1 MKTTD
6 FRKPVNSSQLK
17 ENMNKMS
24 MNIWTRGLMV
34 FKNWIYPLY
43 STRFN
48 GIKKLGTDSFS
59 FKIEDDGTI
68 EGEKYDIGRANLFFK
83 MVYET
88 IKDRQNNINNL
99 LKVNVEGVKKINEL
113 YDRYQETYYKK
124 TGQRMNMSKEDFA
137 DMLRTNL
144 RNELKEI
151 NYIITLTA
159 AMFALGILAPGDDA
173 DRATKNRFRYY
184 EKLLDKI
191 RDELTFFYNPNE
203 IRSLLSGGIFPA
215 IGVVTDALNLVN
227 HMSEQITG
235 MSISKEGKTPEQIR
249 EEAMPLK
256 DLLRIVP
263 GGKNILTFGA
273 ILSED
278 WAKEFDITIQKK
290 NTIR

>member
-1 MKTTD
+1 
-6 FRKPVNSSQLK
+6 
-17 ENMNKMS
+17 
-24 MNIWTRGLMV
+24 MV

-43 STRFN
+43 ATRFN
-48 GIKKLGTDSFS
+48 GITKLGTDSFS

-99 LKVNVEGVKKINEL
+99 LKVNEEGVKKINDL

-151 NYIITLTA
+151 TYIVGLTA
-159 AMFALGILAPGDDA
+159 AVFALGIIAPGDDEDKA
-173 DRATKNRFRYY
+173 AKNRFRYY
-184 EKLLDKI
+184 QKLLDKI

-256 DLLRIVP
+256 DVLRIVP
-263 GGKNILTFGA
+263 GGKNVLTFGA
-273 ILSED
+273 IISDD